1 MGWLNDLT
9 LAAEKVARETH
20 EDVEK
25 ILDRWLDGDVK

>member
-9 LAAEKVARETH
+9 LAAERVAGETS

-25 ILDRWLDGDVK
+25 IIDRWLDGDK